1 MINFFK
7 LSDYFFRSID
17 YQITF
22 DKYKHKEPFIKKFL
36 GIENI
41 DDDLVFW
48 YISKHDELDCYI
60 VDRYFKLTG
69 YNKPTRKQ
77 VFNGFYNSF
86 KEN

>member
-1 MINFFK
+1 MLRIIVITILFA
-7 LSDYFFRSID
+7 LIAGVLVLYFL
-17 YQITF
+17 
-22 DKYKHKEPFIKKFL
+22 PFIKKFL

-48 YISKHDELDCYI
+48 YISKDDELDCYI

-77 VFNGFYNSF
+77 VFEMFYNSF